1 MFQSRTELLHTLT
14 KKDENFPKKAF
25 KADSAK
31 KLKYRSQTDF
41 NKL

>member
-25 KADSAK
+25 KADSGKEAEI
-31 KLKYRSQTDF
+31 
-41 NKL
+41 